1 MSCCFAI
8 VPDAQERPVAVFA
21 DLEDAITWACERF
34 CDGRYKI
41 SFLELMQVERDEP
54 SGRRDGAS

>member
-21 DLEDAITWACERF
+21 DLEDAISWACERF
-34 CDGRYKI
+34 CDGSYKI
-41 SFLELMQVERDEP
+41 SFLELTQVEQDEAR
-54 SGRRDGAS
+54 SRRDGAS